1 MTNCANGEAMTRLA
15 IARMRSVALRHGTV
29 DPIEIA
35 KREEVLIRRRRM
47 PKAWKINALTY
58 PVLGIPTIILNRGL
72 TCEEERLLICH
83 ELTHALFDAPEMA
96 AYLDKLK
103 RPDVRHRQRE
113 KRAWDAAY
121 WLYVMDGMHQQG
133 FNWRF
138 ADRVWQRAL
147 EA

>member
-1 MTNCANGEAMTRLA
+1 MTKLA
-15 IARMRSVALRHGTV
+15 IARMRSVANRHETV
-29 DPIEIA
+29 DPTEIA
-35 KREEVLIRRRRM
+35 QREEIPIRRRAF
-47 PKAWKINALTY
+47 PKKWKTNALTY
-58 PVLGIPTIILNRGL
+58 PILGVPTIILNRGL
-72 TCEEERLLICH
+72 PPDYERLLICH

-103 RPDVRHRQRE
+103 RPDVRNRQRE

-138 ADRVWQRAL
+138 ADRVWQLAL